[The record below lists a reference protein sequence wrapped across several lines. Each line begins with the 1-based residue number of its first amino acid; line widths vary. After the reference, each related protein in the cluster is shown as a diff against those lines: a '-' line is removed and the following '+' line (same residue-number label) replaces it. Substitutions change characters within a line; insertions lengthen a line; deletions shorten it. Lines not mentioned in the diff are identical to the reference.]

1 MFIHWPKFYG
11 RPRQWR
17 TWWAWLT
24 LSCRHLTSLLA
35 ALGRSMVDTLFMM
48 NVLLM
53 MMEMKKQVIM
63 ILYYHDHDGDSIDD
77 DDDDDEDML
86 VDDVNES
93 ELNNNDYNARSSD
106 KRFKLMTP
114 RDKQRT
120 ARRLQ
125 AWNKQGRHN
134 HNIRE
139 IKTNTYYI
147 HLQYMQKYIETIPSD
162 PVSTTHKAGNVRPS

>member
-1 MFIHWPKFYG
+1 MSLADSVLPA
-11 RPRQWR
+11 PD
-17 TWWAWLT
+17 
-24 LSCRHLTSLLA
+24 LSADKA
-35 ALGRSMVDTLFMM
+35 ALGRSIADTLFMM

-77 DDDDDEDML
+77 DHEDML

-106 KRFKLMTP
+106 ERFKLMTP

-125 AWNKQGRHN
+125 AWNRQGRHN

-139 IKTNTYYI
+139 IKTKTYDI
-147 HLQYMQKYIETIPSD
+147 HLHTEVHRDYT
-162 PVSTTHKAGNVRPS
+162 VRPGINNPQSREY